1 MRGARRVILGAGG
14 AVVLLAALDAYVVV
28 TVLIDIAEDVGIPL
42 NHLER
47 ATPIVTGF
55 LLGYVAAMPLLG
67 QLSDRYGRRPLIHAC
82 LAAFAL
88 GSVLTALAAGEVMVV
103 AGRTVQG
110 VAGGAL
116 LPITMALIGD
126 LWDERER
133 PVALGAVGAAQE
145 LGSALGPLYG
155 GVLALIPSA
164 VVAGV
169 EVGGWHAIFWINLPL
184 AALAAVAVHLTVPSG
199 PPTRTAPPPHD
210 ATTTLPSAG
219 GSGMALPAADT
230 PDTALP
236 TAGASSAPLPAEAT
250 PDTALPATAA
260 SSTAVP
266 TAGVLGTAAPA
277 TPADGAAG
285 AVEPGGAAGET
296 ATDTG
301 PEAAA
306 HRAGGTATD
315 AAAHR
320 AGGTGPDAAA
330 HLAGGS
336 GAGRVADAGG
346 RRRVDVVGGALL
358 ALALALLVV
367 GLYNPDPAKTVLPP
381 WGLPVIAA
389 GALAAGIFVWW
400 EIRSPVRLLDLSA
413 TRKGPLLATL
423 AVSFLAGAAL
433 LVTMVF
439 VQFTAQTLLGKDAL
453 GAALVLARFLAALTV
468 GALLGGLLARRLGES
483 VVAVAGMALGAAGYW
498 LMSRWPLALESA
510 GLLVDVDLVVA
521 GLGLGLVIAPVSS
534 AVLRVT
540 SAAQHGV
547 ASAAVVVARMMGMLI
562 GIAAVSAW
570 GFYRFQSLTA
580 HLDTPLPFGVDAVT
594 YQRQLA
600 EYTAKVQAALH
611 TEYTEM
617 FLVTAFICLLGAAV
631 ALLMPRARRG
641 ELPAPG

>member
-1 MRGARRVILGAGG
+1 MRRARRVVLGAGG

-28 TVLIDIAEDVGIPL
+28 TVLIDIAEDVDIPL

-88 GSVLTALAAGEVMVV
+88 GSILTALASGEVMVV

-126 LWDERER
+126 LWEERER

-155 GVLALIPSA
+155 GVLALVPST

-169 EVGGWHAIFWINLPL
+169 ELGGWHAIFWINVPL
-184 AALAAVAVHLTVPSG
+184 AALAAVAVHLTIPPRSPAPTTSTRASETAPTISASSSETVPASGTAPRTADTSKGAGDSEAALPEPGTASARPLGTNATPSASTDLRAAGRADEPAGPTGPTSG
-199 PPTRTAPPPHD
+199 PTGPASELARRADEP
-210 ATTTLPSAG
+210 AG
-219 GSGMALPAADT
+219 PASELARR
-230 PDTALP
+230 
-236 TAGASSAPLPAEAT
+236 
-250 PDTALPATAA
+250 
-260 SSTAVP
+260 
-266 TAGVLGTAAPA
+266 
-277 TPADGAAG
+277 
-285 AVEPGGAAGET
+285 AGE
-296 ATDTG
+296 
-301 PEAAA
+301 P
-306 HRAGGTATD
+306 AGQ
-315 AAAHR
+315 
-320 AGGTGPDAAA
+320 AGEPV
-330 HLAGGS
+330 AG
-336 GAGRVADAGG
+336 
-346 RRRVDVVGGALL
+346 RVDVVGGVLL
-358 ALALALLVV
+358 ALALGLLVV
-367 GLYNPDPAKTVLPP
+367 GLYNPDPARAVLPP
-381 WGLPVIAA
+381 WGLPVLAA
-389 GALAAGIFVWW
+389 GAVAAAGFVWW
-400 EIRSPVRLLDLSA
+400 EIRSPVRLLDLTG

-439 VQFTAQTLLGKDAL
+439 VQFTAQTLLGEDAL
-453 GAALVLARFLAALTV
+453 GASLVLARFLAALTA
-468 GALLGGLLARRLGES
+468 GALAGGLLARRLGDRT
-483 VVAVAGMALGAAGYW
+483 VAVAGMVLAAAGYW
-498 LMSRWPLALESA
+498 LMSRWPLDLAGA
-510 GLLVDVDLVVA
+510 GLVVDLDLVVA

-534 AVLRVT
+534 AVLRVST
-540 SAAQHGV
+540 AAQHGV
-547 ASAAVVVARMMGMLI
+547 ASAAVVVARMMGMLV

-580 HLDTPLPFGVDAVT
+580 HLDTPLPFGVDPET
-594 YQRQLA
+594 YQRRLA
-600 EYTAKVQAALH
+600 DYTEKVQAALH

-631 ALLMPRARRG
+631 ATLMPARPRG
-641 ELPAPG
+641 

>member
-1 MRGARRVILGAGG
+1 MRRARRVVLGAGG

-88 GSVLTALAAGEVMVV
+88 GSVLTALASGEVMVV

-126 LWDERER
+126 LWEERER

-155 GVLALIPSA
+155 GLVALIPRT
-164 VVAGV
+164 VVAGI
-169 EVGGWHAIFWINLPL
+169 ELGEWHAIFWINLPL
-184 AALAAVAVHLTVPSG
+184 AALAALAVHLTLPARSS
-199 PPTRTAPPPHD
+199 TAPP
-210 ATTTLPSAG
+210 AVL
-219 GSGMALPAADT
+219 L
-230 PDTALP
+230 
-236 TAGASSAPLPAEAT
+236 SSAAVAT
-250 PDTALPATAA
+250 P
-260 SSTAVP
+260 
-266 TAGVLGTAAPA
+266 
-277 TPADGAAG
+277 
-285 AVEPGGAAGET
+285 
-296 ATDTG
+296 
-301 PEAAA
+301 
-306 HRAGGTATD
+306 HRAGPEPVGGAV
-315 AAAHR
+315 
-320 AGGTGPDAAA
+320 AG
-330 HLAGGS
+330 
-336 GAGRVADAGG
+336 
-346 RRRVDVVGGALL
+346 RVDVVGGVLL
-358 ALALALLVV
+358 ALALGLLVV
-367 GLYNPDPAKTVLPP
+367 GLYNPDPAVAVLPP
-381 WGLPVIAA
+381 WGPPVIAA
-389 GALAAGIFVWW
+389 GVLTAAGFVWW
-400 EIRSPVRLLDLSA
+400 EIRSPVRLLDLTGA
-413 TRKGPLLATL
+413 RKGPLLATL

-439 VQFTAQTLLGKDAL
+439 VQFTAQTLLGADAL

-468 GALLGGLLARRLGES
+468 AALLGGLLARRLGDRP
-483 VVAVAGMALGAAGYW
+483 VAVGGLLLAAAGYW
-498 LMSRWPLALESA
+498 LMSRWPLDLAGA
-510 GLLVDVDLVVA
+510 GLVVDLDLVVA

-534 AVLRVT
+534 AVLRVST
-540 SAAQHGV
+540 AAQHGV

-580 HLDTPLPFGVDAVT
+580 NLDTPLPFGVDAET
-594 YQRQLA
+594 YQRRLA
-600 EYTAKVQAALH
+600 DYTAKVQAALH

-631 ALLMPRARRG
+631 AVLMPSRHATG
-641 ELPAPG
+641 TA

>member
-1 MRGARRVILGAGG
+1 MRRARRVVLGAGG

-155 GVLALIPSA
+155 GVLALIPST

-169 EVGGWHAIFWINLPL
+169 ELGGWHAIFWINLPL
-184 AALAAVAVHLTVPSG
+184 AALAAVAVHFTVPSG
-199 PPTRTAPPPHD
+199 
-210 ATTTLPSAG
+210 
-219 GSGMALPAADT
+219 T
-230 PDTALP
+230 PDA
-236 TAGASSAPLPAEAT
+236 AP
-250 PDTALPATAA
+250 
-260 SSTAVP
+260 ST
-266 TAGVLGTAAPA
+266 TSTGGTA
-277 TPADGAAG
+277 DQ
-285 AVEPGGAAGET
+285 VEPGGAAGET
-296 ATDTG
+296 ATG
-301 PEAAA
+301 A
-306 HRAGGTATD
+306 D

-320 AGGTGPDAAA
+320 AGD
-330 HLAGGS
+330 S
-336 GAGRVADAGG
+336 GAGRVQVAGADTAAHSVGGSGAVTGTAAAAGRVEVAGG

-439 VQFTAQTLLGKDAL
+439 VQFTAQTLLGEDAL
-453 GAALVLARFLAALTV
+453 GASLVLARFLAALTV
-468 GALLGGLLARRLGES
+468 GALLGGLLARRLGDG
-483 VVAVAGMALGAAGYW
+483 VVAVAGMVLAAAGYW
-498 LMSRWPLALESA
+498 LMSRWPLELESA
-510 GLLVDVDLVVA
+510 GFLVDVDLVVA

-540 SAAQHGV
+540 SATQHGV

-580 HLDTPLPFGVDAVT
+580 HLDTPLPFGVDTVT

-631 ALLMPRARRG
+631 ALLMPRTRRDAPSA
-641 ELPAPG
+641 PA

>member
-1 MRGARRVILGAGG
+1 MRGARRVVLGAGG

-28 TVLIDIAEDVGIPL
+28 TVLIDVAEDVGIPL

-126 LWDERER
+126 LWDEHER

-155 GVLALIPSA
+155 GLLAGIPA
-164 VVAGV
+164 TVVAGV
-169 EVGGWHAIFWINLPL
+169 ELGGWHAIFWINIPL
-184 AALAAVAVHLTVPSG
+184 AALAAVAVQLTVPSG
-199 PPTRTAPPPHD
+199 
-210 ATTTLPSAG
+210 
-219 GSGMALPAADT
+219 
-230 PDTALP
+230 
-236 TAGASSAPLPAEAT
+236 TAGR
-250 PDTALPATAA
+250 
-260 SSTAVP
+260 
-266 TAGVLGTAAPA
+266 AAPA
-277 TPADGAAG
+277 NDHPIPPPTD
-285 AVEPGGAAGET
+285 T
-296 ATDTG
+296 ATARL
-301 PEAAA
+301 PASAADA
-306 HRAGGTATD
+306 TECLGTDPTTNPTATATD
-315 AAAHR
+315 AAAR
-320 AGGTGPDAAA
+320 TAGATRVPP
-330 HLAGGS
+330 GS
-336 GAGRVADAGG
+336 ADALGTAGQEVATIGVAGQEASDRG
-346 RRRVDVVGGALL
+346 RSEPSARRIDVVGGALL
-358 ALALALLVV
+358 ALALGLLVV
-367 GLYNPDPAKTVLPP
+367 GLYNPDPAKSVLPP
-381 WGLPVIAA
+381 WGLVVIAA
-389 GALAAGIFVWW
+389 GAVTGGVFVWW

-423 AVSFLAGAAL
+423 AVSLLAGAAL

-439 VQFTAQTLLGKDAL
+439 VQLTAQTLLGEDRLEAS
-453 GAALVLARFLAALTV
+453 LVLARFLAALTV
-468 GALLGGLLARRLGES
+468 GALLGGLLGRRLGDRT
-483 VVAVAGMALGAAGYW
+483 VAVAGMALGAAGYW
-498 LMSRWPLALESA
+498 LMSRWPLELESA
-510 GLLVDVDLVVA
+510 GLVVDIDLVVA
-521 GLGLGLVIAPVSS
+521 GLGLGVVIAPVSS
-534 AVLRVT
+534 AVLRV
-540 SAAQHGV
+540 SPAAQHGV

-580 HLDTPLPFGVDAVT
+580 HLDTPLPFGVDMVT
-594 YQRQLA
+594 YQRKLA

-631 ALLMPRARRG
+631 ALLMPRPGGSRR
-641 ELPAPG
+641 PG

>member
-1 MRGARRVILGAGG
+1 MKSALPDVRRARARRVVLGAGG

-28 TVLIDIAEDVGIPL
+28 TVLIDIAGDVGIPV

-103 AGRTVQG
+103 AGRAVQG

-126 LWDERER
+126 LWEERER

-155 GVLALIPSA
+155 GVLALVPST

-169 EVGGWHAIFWINLPL
+169 ELGGWHAIFWINVPL
-184 AALAAVAVHLTVPSG
+184 AALAALAVHFTVPPRS
-199 PPTRTAPPPHD
+199 RTHVLG
-210 ATTTLPSAG
+210 TTAQPETTGSPEVTG
-219 GSGMALPAADT
+219 G
-230 PDTALP
+230 PDTA
-236 TAGASSAPLPAEAT
+236 AEPHT
-250 PDTALPATAA
+250 I
-260 SSTAVP
+260 
-266 TAGVLGTAAPA
+266 AAPD
-277 TPADGAAG
+277 PVAG
-285 AVEPGGAAGET
+285 
-296 ATDTG
+296 
-301 PEAAA
+301 
-306 HRAGGTATD
+306 
-315 AAAHR
+315 
-320 AGGTGPDAAA
+320 
-330 HLAGGS
+330 
-336 GAGRVADAGG
+336 
-346 RRRVDVVGGALL
+346 RVDVVGGALL

-367 GLYNPDPAKTVLPP
+367 GLYNPDPAKAVLPP
-381 WGLPVIAA
+381 WGLPLIAA
-389 GALAAGIFVWW
+389 GVLAGGAFVWW
-400 EIRSPVRLLDLSA
+400 EIRSPVRLLDLTG

-423 AVSFLAGAAL
+423 GVSFLAGAAL

-439 VQFTAQTLLGKDAL
+439 VQITAQTLLGEEAL

-468 GALLGGLLARRLGES
+468 GALLGGLLARRLGDRT
-483 VVAVAGMALGAAGYW
+483 VAVAGMALAAVGYW
-498 LMSRWPLALESA
+498 LMSRWPLHLADT
-510 GLLVDVDLVVA
+510 GLVMDRDLVVA
-521 GLGLGLVIAPVSS
+521 GLGLGLVIAPVSA
-534 AVLRVT
+534 AVLRV
-540 SAAQHGV
+540 SASAQHGV

-580 HLDTPLPFGVDAVT
+580 HLDTPLPFGVDAET

-600 EYTAKVQAALH
+600 DYTAQVQSALH
-611 TEYTEM
+611 IEYTEM
-617 FLVTAFICLLGAAV
+617 FLVTAFICVLGAAV
-631 ALLMPRARRG
+631 AVLMPSRKTA
-641 ELPAPG
+641 

>member
-1 MRGARRVILGAGG
+1 MRGARRVVLGAGG

-155 GVLALIPSA
+155 GVLALIPST

-169 EVGGWHAIFWINLPL
+169 ELGGWHAIFWINVPL
-184 AALAAVAVHLTVPSG
+184 AALAAVAVHFTVPSG
-199 PPTRTAPPPHD
+199 TA
-210 ATTTLPSAG
+210 LPSAG
-219 GSGMALPAADT
+219 
-230 PDTALP
+230 
-236 TAGASSAPLPAEAT
+236 AS
-250 PDTALPATAA
+250 
-260 SSTAVP
+260 
-266 TAGVLGTAAPA
+266 GTAAPTA
-277 TPADGAAG
+277 GTPGTASPTTPADGRQAG
-285 AVEPGGAAGET
+285 IG
-296 ATDTG
+296 
-301 PEAAA
+301 
-306 HRAGGTATD
+306 
-315 AAAHR
+315 
-320 AGGTGPDAAA
+320 
-330 HLAGGS
+330 
-336 GAGRVADAGG
+336 GG

-381 WGLPVIAA
+381 WGLPVMAA

-439 VQFTAQTLLGKDAL
+439 VQFTAQTLLGEDAL

-468 GALLGGLLARRLGES
+468 GALLGGLLARRLGDS
-483 VVAVAGMALGAAGYW
+483 VVAVAGMVLAAAGYW
-498 LMSRWPLALESA
+498 LMSRWPLELKSA

-580 HLDTPLPFGVDAVT
+580 HLDTPLPFGVDAAT
-594 YQRQLA
+594 YQRRLA
-600 EYTAKVQAALH
+600 EYAAKVQAALH
-611 TEYTEM
+611 TVYREL
-617 FLVTAFICLLGAAV
+617 FLVTAFVGLRGAAV
-631 ALLMPRARRG
+631 ALLMPRPRRG
-641 ELPAPG
+641 EPPAPG

>member
-1 MRGARRVILGAGG
+1 MRRARRVVLGAGG

-103 AGRTVQG
+103 AGRAVQG

-155 GVLALIPSA
+155 GVLALIPST

-169 EVGGWHAIFWINLPL
+169 ELGGWHAIFWINLPL
-184 AALAAVAVHLTVPSG
+184 AALAAVAVHFTVPSG
-199 PPTRTAPPPHD
+199 
-210 ATTTLPSAG
+210 
-219 GSGMALPAADT
+219 T
-230 PDTALP
+230 PD
-236 TAGASSAPLPAEAT
+236 
-250 PDTALPATAA
+250 
-260 SSTAVP
+260 
-266 TAGVLGTAAPA
+266 AAPA
-277 TPADGAAG
+277 TTPTGDTAG
-285 AVEPGGAAGET
+285 HVEPGGAAGEA
-296 ATDTG
+296 ATG
-301 PEAAA
+301 A
-306 HRAGGTATD
+306 D

-320 AGGTGPDAAA
+320 AGD
-330 HLAGGS
+330 S
-336 GAGRVADAGG
+336 GAGRVEVAGAGAAAHRVGDSGAGRVEVAGVDAAAHSVGDSGAVTGTAAGAGRVEVADG

-423 AVSFLAGAAL
+423 AVSFLTGAAL

-439 VQFTAQTLLGKDAL
+439 VQFTAQTLLGEDAL
-453 GAALVLARFLAALTV
+453 GASLVLARFLAALTV
-468 GALLGGLLARRLGES
+468 GALLGGLLARRLGDG
-483 VVAVAGMALGAAGYW
+483 VVAVAGMVVGAAGYW
-498 LMSRWPLALESA
+498 LMSRWPLELESA
-510 GLLVDVDLVVA
+510 GFLVDVDLVVA

-540 SAAQHGV
+540 SATQHGV

-580 HLDTPLPFGVDAVT
+580 HLDTPLPFGVDTVT
-594 YQRQLA
+594 YRRQLA

-631 ALLMPRARRG
+631 ALLMPRTRRDAPSA
-641 ELPAPG
+641 PA

>member
-1 MRGARRVILGAGG
+1 MRSARRVVLTAGG

-28 TVLIDIAEDVGIPL
+28 TVLIDIAEDVGVPL

-67 QLSDRYGRRPLIHAC
+67 QLSDRYGRRPLIHLC

-126 LWDERER
+126 LWDEHER
-133 PVALGAVGAAQE
+133 PLALGAVGAAQE

-155 GVLALIPSA
+155 GVLALIPSV

-169 EVGGWHAIFWINLPL
+169 ELGRWHAIFWINVPL
-184 AALAAVAVHLTVPSG
+184 AALAAIAVQLTVPGRS
-199 PPTRTAPPPHD
+199 APP
-210 ATTTLPSAG
+210 ATLGPAGGPGAAVGSAG
-219 GSGMALPAADT
+219 RPDGGTAD
-230 PDTALP
+230 
-236 TAGASSAPLPAEAT
+236 AP
-250 PDTALPATAA
+250 AA
-260 SSTAVP
+260 SS
-266 TAGVLGTAAPA
+266 PA
-277 TPADGAAG
+277 MG
-285 AVEPGGAAGET
+285 
-296 ATDTG
+296 
-301 PEAAA
+301 
-306 HRAGGTATD
+306 
-315 AAAHR
+315 
-320 AGGTGPDAAA
+320 
-330 HLAGGS
+330 
-336 GAGRVADAGG
+336 
-346 RRRVDVVGGALL
+346 RVDVVGGVLL

-367 GLYNPDPAKTVLPP
+367 GLYNPDPAKAVLPP
-381 WGLPVIAA
+381 WGPPVIVA
-389 GALAAGIFVWW
+389 GAVVAGLFVWW

-439 VQFTAQTLLGKDAL
+439 VQFTAQTLLGEDAL
-453 GAALVLARFLAALTV
+453 GASLVLARFLAALTV
-468 GALLGGLLARRLGES
+468 GALLGGLLARRLGDR
-483 VVAVAGMALGAAGYW
+483 VVAVAGLAVAAIGYW
-498 LMSRWPLALESA
+498 LMSRLPLDLAGA
-510 GLLVDVDLVVA
+510 GLVMDVDLVVA
-521 GLGLGLVIAPVSS
+521 GLGLGLVIAPVSA
-534 AVLRVT
+534 AVLRV
-540 SAAQHGV
+540 SPAAQHGV

-580 HLDTPLPFGVDAVT
+580 DLDTPLPFGVDAET
-594 YQRQLA
+594 YQRRLA
-600 EYTAKVQAALH
+600 DYTAKVQAALH
-611 TEYTEM
+611 LEYTEM

-631 ALLMPRARRG
+631 ALLMPRRATVT
-641 ELPAPG
+641 P

>member
-1 MRGARRVILGAGG
+1 MRRTRRVVLGAGG

-28 TVLIDIAEDVGIPL
+28 TVLIDIAEDVDIPL

-55 LLGYVAAMPLLG
+55 LLGYIAAMPLLG

-88 GSVLTALAAGEVMVV
+88 GSVLTALATGEVMVV

-126 LWDERER
+126 LWEPRER

-155 GVLALIPSA
+155 GLLALVPST
-164 VVAGV
+164 VVAGI
-169 EVGGWHAIFWINLPL
+169 ELGEWHAIFWINVPL
-184 AALAAVAVHLTVPSG
+184 AALAALAVHFTVP
-199 PPTRTAPPPHD
+199 PR
-210 ATTTLPSAG
+210 TTTSPAG
-219 GSGMALPAADT
+219 SDT
-230 PDTALP
+230 PGQAQSDAATANPLGTSATSP
-236 TAGASSAPLPAEAT
+236 STPNTGQAGTGQAGTGQTGTGQASADQAGAV
-250 PDTALPATAA
+250 AA
-260 SSTAVP
+260 SSPRATSTSEPVP
-266 TAGVLGTAAPA
+266 ASADQVSAAQAG
-277 TPADGAAG
+277 
-285 AVEPGGAAGET
+285 
-296 ATDTG
+296 TG
-301 PEAAA
+301 PASVADPTSA
-306 HRAGGTATD
+306 DPASVADLAGGM
-315 AAAHR
+315 AASH
-320 AGGTGPDAAA
+320 PDAAA
-330 HLAGGS
+330 ASAPGATAVSRRGG
-336 GAGRVADAGG
+336 
-346 RRRVDVVGGALL
+346 RVDVVGGALL
-358 ALALALLVV
+358 ALALGLLVV
-367 GLYNPDPAKTVLPP
+367 GLYNPDPASSVLPP

-389 GALAAGIFVWW
+389 GAVTAAGFVWW
-400 EIRSPVRLLDLSA
+400 EIRSPVRLLDLTG

-439 VQFTAQTLLGKDAL
+439 VQFTAQTLLGEDAL
-453 GAALVLARFLAALTV
+453 GASLVLARFLAALTV
-468 GALLGGLLARRLGES
+468 AALLGGLLARRLGDRA
-483 VVAVAGMALGAAGYW
+483 VAVAGMAVAAVGYW
-498 LMSRWPLALESA
+498 LMSRWPLDLAGA
-510 GLLVDVDLVVA
+510 GLVMDVDLVVA

-534 AVLRVT
+534 AVLRVST
-540 SAAQHGV
+540 AAQHGV

-580 HLDTPLPFGVDAVT
+580 HLDTPLPFGVDPET
-594 YQRQLA
+594 YQRRLA
-600 EYTAKVQAALH
+600 DYTAKVQAALH

-631 ALLMPRARRG
+631 ALLMPSHDAKRR
-641 ELPAPG
+641 